1 MPEPWPFKID
11 TQDQGVKGRWF
22 DPAVDHSQWARIRTD
37 QEMGWDKQGFGGE
50 QTVGYGWY
58 RAPLPLTAAQLAK
71 PFKYLY
77 FEASDEDAW
86 VYVNGRQVFEHS
98 VASTGLPTEAL
109 WLTPFAVPLTGVGPE
124 GRMIETVDLGRKN
137 LLAVRVYNSQA
148 MGGLW
153 KPVHLILSDD
163 QLNSEH
169 LAALIKMR
177 REEADSE

>member
-1 MPEPWPFKID
+1 M
-11 TQDQGVKGRWF
+11 
-22 DPAVDHSQWARIRTD
+22 
-37 QEMGWDKQGFGGE
+37 
-50 QTVGYGWY
+50 
-58 RAPLPLTAAQLAK
+58 
-71 PFKYLY
+71 
-77 FEASDEDAW
+77 
-86 VYVNGRQVFEHS
+86 FEHS

-109 WLTPFAVPLTGVGPE
+109 WLTPFSVPLTGVGPE
-124 GRMIETVDLGRKN
+124 GRMIETVALGRKN

-148 MGGLW
+148 MGGIW